1 LVGLMAAW
9 AGLDRL
15 LIPGVRCYL
24 RRRVSR
30 VFNDPNQS
38 LQLRIEPFRLTHRAV
53 LIDRLTYDPENIQAA
68 KAKAEA
74 NGKPREAMVQEV
86 ERYAREIVPSFNFP

>member
-1 LVGLMAAW
+1 MAAW
-9 AGLDRL
+9 VSRDRL
-15 LIPGVRCYL
+15 LIPGVRWYL
-24 RRRVSR
+24 RRRVNR

-38 LQLRIEPFRLTHRAV
+38 LQLRIESFRLTRRAV
-53 LIDRLTYDPENIQAA
+53 LIDRLTYDPENIQAS